1 MGNKVWARRV
11 SEAAAARKPQ
21 YFEDFP
27 VGKVFEFGSVAVTEA
42 EILAFAHAFDPQVMH
57 VDPVAAA
64 KGPTQGLIA
73 SGWHTGSIAMRL
85 YADHILPENGLP
97 GPGVDEL
104 RWHLPVRPGDTLS
117 MRVTVLDARVSRSKP
132 DRGVVNV
139 LSEIVNQHGETAMSM
154 KPINFFRLRP

>member
-1 MGNKVWARRV
+1 M
-11 SEAAAARKPQ
+11 SEAKAAKRPQ

-27 VGKVFEFGSVAVTEA
+27 VGAVFAFGSVSLSEA
-42 EILAFAHAFDPQVMH
+42 EILVFARQFDPQVMH
-57 VDPVAAA
+57 IDPVAAA

-104 RWHLPVRPGDTLS
+104 RWHQPVRPGDTLS
-117 MRVTVLDARVSRSKP
+117 MRVTVTDARVSRSKP

-139 LSEIVNQHGETAMSM
+139 FSEVLNQRGETVMSM
-154 KPINFFRLRP
+154 KPINFFRLRPAR

>member
-1 MGNKVWARRV
+1 MGA
-11 SEAAAARKPQ
+11 
-21 YFEDFP
+21 
-27 VGKVFEFGSVAVTEA
+27 VFAFGSVSLSEA
-42 EILAFAHAFDPQVMH
+42 EILVFARQFDPQVMH
-57 VDPVAAA
+57 IDPVAAA

-104 RWHLPVRPGDTLS
+104 RWHQPVRPGDTLS
-117 MRVTVLDARVSRSKP
+117 MRVTVTDARVSRSKP

-139 LSEIVNQHGETAMSM
+139 FSEVLNQRGETVMSM
-154 KPINFFRLRP
+154 KPINFFRLRPAR